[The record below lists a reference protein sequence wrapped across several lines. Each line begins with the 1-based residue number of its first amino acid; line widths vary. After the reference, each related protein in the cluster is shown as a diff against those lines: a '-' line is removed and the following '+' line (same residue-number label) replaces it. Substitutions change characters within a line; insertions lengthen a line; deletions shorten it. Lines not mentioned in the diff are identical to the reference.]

1 MIDMSWYS
9 IDDVVCEIDE
19 LKKVWIWYKVDKS
32 VWMLIVW
39 NIILKNEWI
48 YVKKIFICYFC
59 VSGVI
64 LIISGVIVC
73 LFLDYERMRY
83 ENFYLR
89 LNLLCFKCN

>member
-48 YVKKIFICYFC
+48 CVKK
-59 VSGVI
+59 
-64 LIISGVIVC
+64 
-73 LFLDYERMRY
+73 
-83 ENFYLR
+83 YLYVVFV
-89 LNLLCFKCN
+89 LVV

>member
-48 YVKKIFICYFC
+48 YVKKIFICNFF

>member
-32 VWMLIVW
+32 VWMLIVK

-48 YVKKIFICYFC
+48 YVKKYLYVIF
-59 VSGVI
+59 VLV
-64 LIISGVIVC
+64 V
-73 LFLDYERMRY
+73 
-83 ENFYLR
+83 
-89 LNLLCFKCN
+89 